1 LHSESPYLRFIAFSA
16 LGGTQSGKMQ
26 FSSGK
31 GIMTKRIALCWAGLL
46 FAGPLMAATITTQ
59 LIDGR
64 KVELV
69 AVKNPAALA
78 TVVFENGSRATVDK
92 WDKVI
97 DGIASQASVFAYNR
111 PGYGDS
117 TATDTPRDGLTIVE
131 ELRRNLQHEDLRP
144 PYILVGHSL
153 GGLYMQLFAK
163 RHPDEVAGIVLVD
176 ALYPRVIKK
185 SEDFPLLTRAGEWL
199 FFSSTVRKEIGSIYQ
214 TGEQVLVQGNIDDK
228 PMIRLVNQPKGATAV
243 PVDFGV
249 VNSDPQTI
257 AAVRAMYPQAKTIV
271 VDSDHQMQTASPQVI
286 IDAIQ
291 QLLAILRR

>member
-1 LHSESPYLRFIAFSA
+1 
-16 LGGTQSGKMQ
+16 
-26 FSSGK
+26 
-31 GIMTKRIALCWAGLL
+31 MTKHAAFCLAGLIL
-46 FAGPLMAATITTQ
+46 AAPVLAATATTQ

-69 AVKNPAALA
+69 AMKNPAAQA

-97 DGIASQASVFAYNR
+97 DGIAPQASVFAYNR
-111 PGYGDS
+111 PGYGKSAD
-117 TATDTPRDGLTIVE
+117 TATPRDGLTIVE
-131 ELRRNLQHEDLRP
+131 ELRRILQHEGLAP

-163 RHPDEVAGIVLVD
+163 RHPEEVAGIVLVD

-185 SEDFPLLTRAGEWL
+185 QEDFPLLTRAGEWL
-199 FFSSTVRKEIGSIYQ
+199 FFSSMVRKEISGIYE
-214 TGEQVLVQGNIDDK
+214 TGEQVMAQGDIDSK
-228 PMIRLVNQPKGATAV
+228 PMVRLVNQPKGATAV

-257 AAVRAMYPQAKTIV
+257 SFVRALYPHAKTVV
-271 VDSDHQMQTASPQVI
+271 VDSDHQMQSASPEVVVQ
-286 IDAIQ
+286 AIKDVMEAGQ
-291 QLLAILRR
+291 HQ

>member
-1 LHSESPYLRFIAFSA
+1 
-16 LGGTQSGKMQ
+16 
-26 FSSGK
+26 
-31 GIMTKRIALCWAGLL
+31 MTKRIALCWAGLL

-131 ELRRNLQHEDLRP
+131 ELRRNLQHEGR
-144 PYILVGHSL
+144 GRRTSWW
-153 GGLYMQLFAK
+153 AT
-163 RHPDEVAGIVLVD
+163 RWVACTCSCSPNAIPTKWP
-176 ALYPRVIKK
+176 A
-185 SEDFPLLTRAGEWL
+185 SCWSTR
-199 FFSSTVRKEIGSIYQ
+199 SIR
-214 TGEQVLVQGNIDDK
+214 T
-228 PMIRLVNQPKGATAV
+228 
-243 PVDFGV
+243 
-249 VNSDPQTI
+249 
-257 AAVRAMYPQAKTIV
+257 
-271 VDSDHQMQTASPQVI
+271 
-286 IDAIQ
+286 
-291 QLLAILRR
+291 